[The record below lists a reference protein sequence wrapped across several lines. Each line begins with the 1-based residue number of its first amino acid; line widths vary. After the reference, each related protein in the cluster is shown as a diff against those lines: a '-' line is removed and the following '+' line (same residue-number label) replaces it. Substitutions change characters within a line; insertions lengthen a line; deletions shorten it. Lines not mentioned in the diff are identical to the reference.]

1 LWQNQPSLIKTVIVE
16 EYNIEAFLVEAS
28 MMIKDGL
35 QRESNKMEIR
45 SKTELQKTL
54 DPTENQYKKTIT
66 PEDAARA
73 HTLFIKYS
81 ISVSEFPFFLGL
93 P

>member
-1 LWQNQPSLIKTVIVE
+1 MWQNKPSLTETVIVA

-54 DPTENQYKKTIT
+54 DHAENQYKKTII
-66 PEDAARA
+66 PEDA
-73 HTLFIKYS
+73 
-81 ISVSEFPFFLGL
+81 EFWRSRVEPLKAELEGKKIC
-93 P
+93 